1 MTSQPNKHITK
12 FASYFDQ
19 ELQATLPISILP
31 DGSLVYK
38 NFLVKQLENT
48 YWGIFD
54 IISKELINEYFLKS
68 CALIAAK
75 EYNHR
80 QFSKYHAV
88 KLLDDKYASSSND
101 QIIFS
106 HNINLTS
113 DPEKYAIMLTR
124 LEESTA
130 ISQYYQKL
138 ILSLFRQSFI

>member
-1 MTSQPNKHITK
+1 MTSQANKHITK

-48 YWGIFD
+48 YWGMFD
-54 IISKELINEYFLKS
+54 MISKELINEYFLKS

-80 QFSKYHAV
+80 RYDKYQAV

-101 QIIFS
+101 QVIFN
-106 HNINLTS
+106 HNIALTADS
-113 DPEKYAIMLTR
+113 EKYAIMLTR

-130 ISQYYQKL
+130 LSQYYQKL